1 VYIRTSEAE
10 EERSRL
16 YGRVIRSGDIE
27 TKLPPI
33 ISQSV
38 RCNESGSLVGF
49 YTASQI
55 SSIRNALNNNP
66 KPSQARAFAVLGVCR
81 QIYVEASP
89 LICSL
94 NTFRTDDPN
103 GLLSRMLRGQFEA
116 VRTIQLYNVVSEDW
130 WAGIWIQ
137 IPSLRATF
145 LMLKLLK
152 FDRALIRPY
161 RLRPLKPSSA
171 DYLRRA
177 AAEGVEI
184 VYKIRH

>member
-1 VYIRTSEAE
+1 MYIRTSEAE

-16 YGRVIRSGDIE
+16 YGRVLRSGDIE

-38 RCNESGSLVGF
+38 RCNESGSFVGF

-55 SSIRNALNNNP
+55 SGMRNALNNNP
-66 KPSQARAFAVLGVCR
+66 KLSQARAFALIGVCR

-103 GLLSRMLRGQFEA
+103 GLLRRMLRGQFEA
-116 VRTIQLYNVVSEDW
+116 VRTIQLYDVVSEDRNLDPDTL
-130 WAGIWIQ
+130 AQGYVSYVETAQ
-137 IPSLRATF
+137 IRSDTDVGQADMVGFATGRSEVDDVSE
-145 LMLKLLK
+145 LSQ
-152 FDRALIRPY
+152 A
-161 RLRPLKPSSA
+161 
-171 DYLRRA
+171 
-177 AAEGVEI
+177 
-184 VYKIRH
+184 